1 MCVSVSL
8 VVCMCSGYVP
18 DAQGG
23 QKRVSHALKLHLGAE
38 N

>member
-8 VVCMCSGYVP
+8 DVCMCSGYVS
-18 DAQGG
+18 DAQGV
-23 QKRVSHALKLHLGAE
+23 QKRVSHALKLHLGEE